1 MMRENRESSRIFGR
15 EDVAYGLER
24 IAAGLEFDRL
34 SLIVLFG
41 AIVIGLIAHRIVF
54 TILRRM
60 GNSFRGS
67 RRGFDLTALLP
78 ADLVAYAGG
87 DSGHGV
93 VGNPKVRHR
102 HRTIWTMCPSLNS
115 KALKWDEASR
125 KYFDA
130 TLE

>member
-1 MMRENRESSRIFGR
+1 M
-15 EDVAYGLER
+15 GLNELLPDWNST
-24 IAAGLEFDRL
+24 AV